1 MSQNVGSH
9 KNALGVRVRMTRE
22 GVKKNLTILEI
33 VTENFI
39 FIIDPEFLIFLWSI
53 VTNIRDDRHG
63 TLGKVTS
70 TCTWESLQ
78 HKHGKSGLW
87 GPLEREECMLCQGLQ
102 TETEFQLAFQDI
114 RAKS

>member
-1 MSQNVGSH
+1 MAQDVGSH
-9 KNALGVRVRMTRE
+9 KKALGVRVRVTRE
-22 GVKKNLTILEI
+22 GVKKKTTILEI
-33 VTENFI
+33 VIENFI
-39 FIIDPEFLIFLWSI
+39 FIIDPEFLIFFWSV

-78 HKHGKSGLW
+78 HKHRKSGPW